1 MKQESI
7 YEISGG
13 GRFSYGVRLSKRG
26 FLYKKNSNDLISVL
40 HWSPKSNEIE
50 ISF

>member
-7 YEISGG
+7 YEISGGG

-26 FLYKKNSNDLISVL
+26 FLYKKKLSFVYINPRKFKSSN
-40 HWSPKSNEIE
+40 
-50 ISF
+50 